1 MTRKN
6 SFFVLSQITLFYL
19 FLLSSCNYSNRDNKS
34 AENRNDS
41 FLMENLKITFL
52 SNELSDSYLRQG
64 WLEDLKKISNTFSI
78 HNLGKITLHKTL
90 GDGQILPFLIVTY
103 ESPHLTYSFP
113 LMDNYYHMRFSKV
126 LNYKIIKRS
135 NCNSNEIYNHFANG
149 YDKWFLDKHINYL
162 FQKDVFFDKFTF
174 NDTAK
179 LNVVKIIV
187 DSILIKF
194 NGLQKVENICQLD
207 TLVANELSLINDLDT
222 VLINKQNAKK
232 NVWDC
237 WKETHK
243 ADNSK
248 FHYLYYSYNMAFL
261 VVEISIDSHKKPLV
275 KSRLINSDLY
285 FQTLF

>member
-1 MTRKN
+1 M
-6 SFFVLSQITLFYL
+6 
-19 FLLSSCNYSNRDNKS
+19 
-34 AENRNDS
+34 
-41 FLMENLKITFL
+41 
-52 SNELSDSYLRQG
+52 
-64 WLEDLKKISNTFSI
+64 
-78 HNLGKITLHKTL
+78 
-90 GDGQILPFLIVTY
+90 
-103 ESPHLTYSFP
+103 
-113 LMDNYYHMRFSKV
+113 
-126 LNYKIIKRS
+126 
-135 NCNSNEIYNHFANG
+135 
-149 YDKWFLDKHINYL
+149 
-162 FQKDVFFDKFTF
+162 
-174 NDTAK
+174 
-179 LNVVKIIV
+179 VKIIV